1 MTIKEKTN
9 FLTSRG
15 VSITELAKRTNCNSS
30 TLARWLRGESNLSTR
45 LEKDLHTTILNFVE
59 EIQVLR
65 E

>member
-1 MTIKEKTN
+1 MTIKEKAV
-9 FLTSRG
+9 FLTSHG

-45 LEKDLHTTILNFVE
+45 LEKDLHETILNFVE
-59 EIQVLR
+59 EIQILR

>member
-1 MTIKEKTN
+1 MTTREKTI

-45 LEKDLHTTILNFVE
+45 LEKDLHTAIINFVE